1 MRCSSPLFTLSL
13 SLTNS
18 ASCFSDHLKTN
29 KIRKRLVQNFYIVKN
44 HSYTLY
50 LGSFII

>member
-1 MRCSSPLFTLSL
+1 CAALALSSLYLSP
-13 SLTNS
+13 SLTQLL
-18 ASCFSDHLKTN
+18 AYSDLMKTN
-29 KIRKRLVQNFYIVKN
+29 KILKRLVQNFYIVKN